1 MSVRLNQIIKS
12 LSLSIVFLLVLGFAD
27 VGPHAQEAA
36 EGKATFY
43 VY

>member
-12 LSLSIVFLLVLGFAD
+12 MSLSIVFLFVLGLTY
-27 VGPHAQEAA
+27 VESHAQETKLAQ
-36 EGKATFY
+36 ATFY

>member
-1 MSVRLNQIIKS
+1 MQIKS
-12 LSLSIVFLLVLGFAD
+12 TPFAGSIRLSIVFLLVLGFGYMD
-27 VGPHAQEAA
+27 SHAQEAA

>member
-1 MSVRLNQIIKS
+1 VDTNLNQIIKS
-12 LSLSIVFLLVLGFAD
+12 MSLSIVFLLVLGFAD